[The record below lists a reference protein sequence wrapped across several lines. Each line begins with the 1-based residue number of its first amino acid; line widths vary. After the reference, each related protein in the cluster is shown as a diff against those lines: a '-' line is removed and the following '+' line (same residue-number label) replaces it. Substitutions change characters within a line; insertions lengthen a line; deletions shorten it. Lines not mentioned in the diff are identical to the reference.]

1 MAWRR
6 VNPRLVKQDQPAERR
21 VWYWDDG
28 SLDTGELVLWLDWA
42 GRVARFQLAHARF
55 LVGREYLAE
64 WQRGTGLRLGEVQD
78 GERVGRAGMA
88 PLVRY
93 GVTDPRV
100 LATLGDYFARNAAVL
115 PPLHRAAVAAALD
128 TAPAPGPLPSMERPP
143 RPLGDAVG
151 GRAGGT
157 GDGTAATHKVAP
169 RGA

>member
-157 GDGTAATHKVAP
+157 GAGTAATHKGSG
-169 RGA
+169 RGT